1 MRTVIVT
8 CPVCRVLSVELTI
21 SRDGPRPYIDSLE
34 EFEPLSCEC
43 SESPLVDRARYV
55 DALLEAAE

>member
-1 MRTVIVT
+1 MTTIVT
-8 CPVCRVLSVELTI
+8 CPVCRCASVEVTI
-21 SRDGPRPYIDSLE
+21 SRAGPRPVVYALV
-34 EFEPLSCEC
+34 EFEALYCEC